1 MSSDEVLLTINAVL
15 YATMFISL
23 VLSFSVKKLA
33 SGEDVK
39 TSEKV
44 ALVIVGVMFVLC
56 VLGASL

>member
-15 YATMFISL
+15 YATIFISL

-33 SGEDVK
+33 RGEDVK

-44 ALVIVGVMFVLC
+44 ALVIVGGMFVLC

>member
-15 YATMFISL
+15 YATVFIRL
-23 VLSFSVKKLA
+23 VLRFSVKKLA

-39 TSEKV
+39 TSEKD
-44 ALVIVGVMFVLC
+44 ALVIVGGMFVLC

>member
-1 MSSDEVLLTINAVL
+1 MSSDEVLLAINAVL
-15 YATMFISL
+15 YATIFISL

-33 SGEDVK
+33 SAEDVK